1 MALTNL
7 KTVLTKTATMTG
19 VTLAIPADRIGLGF
33 GPATAL
39 YPTDSLSQGRFLAPQ
54 NPEPEQLR
62 SRHGQSAVQMRKQMR
77 ASLPAVVPP
86 ASSAGC
92 VPPGSSAGR
101 VSWSLTVGAS
111 RSVSATNPG
120 RNRFPKA
127 HACVVR
133 SRIGCDCQSPD
144 RQDDKQALPWETAPA
159 ATAKK

>member
-1 MALTNL
+1 MTLTNL
-7 KTVLTKTATMTG
+7 TTALTKTATMTG

-33 GPATAL
+33 GAANAS
-39 YPTDSLSQGRFLAPQ
+39 YPTDSLSQGRFPAPQ

-62 SRHGQSAVQMRKQMR
+62 SRHGQSAAQMRKQLR
-77 ASLPAVVPP
+77 ASVPGAVPP

-92 VPPGSSAGR
+92 LPPGSSAGR
-101 VSWSLTVGAS
+101 VSWRLTVGS
-111 RSVSATNPG
+111 PRSASATNPS

-133 SRIGCDCQSPD
+133 NRLGRDCQSPD
-144 RQDDKQALPWETAPA
+144 RNDDKQALTRGAGPT